1 MLEKMMGIQV
11 ELKPKT
17 PNENEKLCDTCDGIG
32 WLYDKE
38 KGFIEK
44 CSDCYNGIIHLCSI
58 CYQPVRGRCMNKECR
73 DIRDKEAEQK
83 HFDKAIKSEYK
94 DVPAEYKEM
103 LYSESY
109 GYNEGYFSDIDEL
122 IEYCEDNDIEVPK
135 YVWST
140 TKIGLSMDAGY
151 IIENACEELHEDAY
165 QNITNGKELQEFL
178 DAWCAKQTG
187 TDSYTVDYKYAIM
200 I

>member
-1 MLEKMMGIQV
+1 MLEKIIGIQV

-17 PNENEKLCDTCDGIG
+17 PKENEKLCDTCDGIG

-44 CSDCYNGIIHLCSI
+44 CRDCYDGIIHLCSI
-58 CYQPVRGRCMNKECR
+58 CHQPVRGMCMNKECR

-94 DVPAEYKEM
+94 DVPAEDKEM

-122 IEYCEDNDIEVPK
+122 MEYCEDNDIEVPK

-140 TKIGLSMDAGY
+140 TKIGLSIDAGN
-151 IIENACEELHEDAY
+151 IIESACEELHEDAY
-165 QNITNGKELQEFL
+165 QNITNEKELQEFL

-187 TDSYTVDYKYAIM
+187 TDSYMVDYKYAIM